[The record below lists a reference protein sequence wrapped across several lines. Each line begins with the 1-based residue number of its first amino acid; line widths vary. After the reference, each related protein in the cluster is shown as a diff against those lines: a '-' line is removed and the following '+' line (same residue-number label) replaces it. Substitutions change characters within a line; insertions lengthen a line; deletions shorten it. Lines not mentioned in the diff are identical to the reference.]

1 MDKFPFLHQLD
12 SNDCG
17 PTCIRMICKY
27 YQNPYS
33 ASTVKSM
40 CNLTRVGAT
49 LLDIKSCLVQMG
61 FETVLLK
68 VTDEEVVRMP
78 LPAVLYWKQEHFV
91 VLYKVSFKKGTCFFH
106 IADPAFGKIA
116 IPQSHFQKAFLE
128 NSSKGIALLVN
139 PTEAFYQ
146 KRDRKIPLYE
156 KLESVLGIFQEIV
169 GKYKKRFLTVLFLSI
184 LGMVLNWIFPLIFQ
198 QIIDKGINGK
208 DFNLVLLLALCQF
221 VLFFSYAVS
230 NSLSNIVLSKMGFSI
245 GITFLSNYLE
255 KLIRLPISFFDVKAT
270 SDLIQLVDDQDNL
283 KSFFTYEAI
292 NILFVATNFVAFSAI
307 LVYYNYQVFL
317 IFLFFTLL
325 CIGWFSFFARR
336 RKMIDYL
343 KFAVS
348 SEGKSNIYEL
358 VMGMREIKI
367 NSAQR
372 CKINNVKKTQE
383 KINTYQLKDLY
394 LNFYST
400 IGISSINKVKDIVVV
415 VFCAYFVIKGEM
427 TIGILMTITYLL
439 GQLSEPVNRIMSL
452 SRSFLQAK
460 YSLDRLSEIQKTPDE
475 NSKKRNV
482 PTIPMKGILLSGVS
496 FKYPGTYNPY
506 VLKDLNLMIPKG
518 KVSAVVGTSGSG
530 KTTLLKLLLSFYYP
544 QEGDI
549 YLDEKKMNTIESD
562 KWREMCGIVMQD
574 GYIFSGSIAE
584 NIAIADTNPDM
595 GKVKAASQ
603 IACIDD
609 FVETLPMKYNTRI
622 GNRGI
627 ELSGGQKQRLLI
639 ARAVYKNPEF
649 IFFDE
654 ATSFLDTKNEYMIMH
669 NLKDFYQGKTVVIVA
684 HRLSTVKDA
693 DNILVLN
700 KGYLV
705 EQGTHKELLAQ
716 KGHYY
721 NLIKNQLELNT

>member
-1 MDKFPFLHQLD
+1 MDRFPFLHQLD

-17 PTCIRMICKY
+17 PACIRMICKY
-27 YQNPYS
+27 YQNEYS
-33 ASTVKSM
+33 SSTVKSM

-49 LLDIKSCLVQMG
+49 LLDIKSCLKQIG

-68 VTDEEVVRMP
+68 ITDEEALKMP

-91 VLYKVSFKKGTCFFH
+91 VLYKVSSKRGEYFFH
-106 IADPAFGKIA
+106 IADPAFGKIK
-116 IPQSHFQKAFLE
+116 IPQLLFQKAFLE
-128 NSSKGIALLVN
+128 NNNKGVALIVD
-139 PTEAFYQ
+139 PTETFFA
-146 KRDRKIPLYE
+146 KKDRKIPLRE

-169 GKYKKRFLTVLFLSI
+169 GKYKKRFFFVLFLSVI
-184 LGMVLNWIFPLIFQ
+184 GMVLNWIFPLIFQ

-208 DFNLVLLLALCQF
+208 DFNLVLLLAMCQF
-221 VLFFSYAVS
+221 VLFFSYAIS
-230 NSLSNIVLSKMGFSI
+230 GSLSNIVLSKMGFSI
-245 GITFLSNYLE
+245 GITFLSSYLE
-255 KLIRLPISFFDVKAT
+255 KLIKLPVSFFDIKAT
-270 SDLIQLVDDQDNL
+270 SDLIQLVDDQDNM
-283 KSFFTYEAI
+283 KSFFTYEVI
-292 NILFVATNFVAFSAI
+292 NILFVMTNFVAFSAI
-307 LVYYNYQVFL
+307 LIYYNYQVFL
-317 IFLFFTLL
+317 IFLLFTVL
-325 CIGWFSFFARR
+325 CIGWFSFFASR

-372 CKINNVKKTQE
+372 CKIDKVKETQE

-400 IGISSINKVKDIVVV
+400 IGISSINKVKDIIVV
-415 VFCAYFVIKGEM
+415 VFCSYFVIKGEM

-460 YSLDRLSEIQKTPDE
+460 YSLDRLSEIQKTSDE
-475 NSKKRNV
+475 NSGHKIN
-482 PTIPMKGILLSGVS
+482 PTTPNKGILLSNVS

-544 QEGDI
+544 QKGDL

-584 NIAIADTNPDM
+584 NIAIADIKPDETKIKM
-595 GKVKAASQ
+595 ASQ
-603 IACIDD
+603 NACIDD
-609 FVETLPMKYNTRI
+609 FIEALPMKYNTRI

-669 NLKDFYQGKTVVIVA
+669 NLKNFYQGKTVVIVA
-684 HRLSTVKDA
+684 HRLSTVRDA
-693 DNILVLN
+693 DNILVLD
-700 KGYLV
+700 KGSLV
-705 EQGTHKELLAQ
+705 EQGTHQELSAK
-716 KGHYY
+716 KGHYF

>member
-1 MDKFPFLHQLD
+1 
-12 SNDCG
+12 
-17 PTCIRMICKY
+17 
-27 YQNPYS
+27 
-33 ASTVKSM
+33 
-40 CNLTRVGAT
+40 
-49 LLDIKSCLVQMG
+49 
-61 FETVLLK
+61 
-68 VTDEEVVRMP
+68 
-78 LPAVLYWKQEHFV
+78 
-91 VLYKVSFKKGTCFFH
+91 
-106 IADPAFGKIA
+106 
-116 IPQSHFQKAFLE
+116 
-128 NSSKGIALLVN
+128 
-139 PTEAFYQ
+139 
-146 KRDRKIPLYE
+146 
-156 KLESVLGIFQEIV
+156 
-169 GKYKKRFLTVLFLSI
+169 
-184 LGMVLNWIFPLIFQ
+184 MVLNWVFPLIFQ
-198 QIIDKGINGK
+198 QIIDKGIAGK
-208 DFNLVLLLALCQF
+208 DFHLILLLALSQF
-221 VLFFSYAVS
+221 VLFFSYVVS
-230 NSLSNIVLSKMGFSI
+230 SSFSNIVLSKIGFSV
-245 GITFLSNYLE
+245 GVTFLSDYLE
-255 KLIRLPISFFDVKAT
+255 KLIKLPIRFFDVKAT
-270 SDLIQLVDDQDNL
+270 SDLIQLVDDQDNM

-292 NILFVATNFVAFSAI
+292 NVLFVTTNFVAFSAI

-317 IFLFFTLL
+317 IFLFFSAL
-325 CIGWFSFFARR
+325 CMGWFSFFSRK
-336 RKMIDYL
+336 RKMVDYL

-372 CKINNVKKTQE
+372 CKIDKVKETQE

-400 IGISSINKVKDIVVV
+400 IGISSINKVKDVLVV
-415 VFCAYFVIKGEM
+415 VFCAYLVIHDKM
-427 TIGILMTITYLL
+427 TIGVLMTITYLL

-475 NSKKRNV
+475 NAEDKIMPPVLHR
-482 PTIPMKGILLSGVS
+482 GIWMTGVS

-506 VLKDLNLMIPKG
+506 VLKDLNLEIPKG

-544 QEGDI
+544 QKGDI
-549 YLDEKKMNTIESD
+549 YLEKEKMSSVDSD
-562 KWREMCGIVMQD
+562 KWREQCGVVMQD

-584 NIAIADTNPDM
+584 NIAIADAEPDAE
-595 GKVKAASQ
+595 KVKEASR

-609 FVETLPMKYNTRI
+609 FIETLPMKYNTKI

-669 NLKDFYQGKTVVIVA
+669 NLKSFYRGKTVVIVA

-693 DNILVLN
+693 DNILVLD
-700 KGYLV
+700 KGCLV
-705 EQGTHKELLAQ
+705 EQGTHKELSAR
-716 KGHYY
+716 KGYYY
-721 NLIKNQLELNT
+721 NLIKNQLELDA

>member
-17 PTCIRMICKY
+17 PACIRMICKY
-27 YQNPYS
+27 YKNEYS
-33 ASTVKSM
+33 VGTVKAM

-49 LLDIKSCLVQMG
+49 LLDINSCLKQMG
-61 FETVLLK
+61 FETALLK
-68 VTDEEVVRMP
+68 LTDEETQKMP
-78 LPAVLYWKQEHFV
+78 LPAVLYWKQEHYV
-91 VLYKVSFKKGTCFFH
+91 ILYKVSHKEGSCFFH
-106 IADPAFGKIA
+106 IADPAFGKIK
-116 IPQSHFQKAFLE
+116 IPEPLFQKGFLD
-128 NSSKGIALLVN
+128 NNNKGVALAVD
-139 PTEAFYQ
+139 PTEAFWR
-146 KRDRKIPLYE
+146 KKDRKIPLRE
-156 KLESVLGIFQEIV
+156 KLESVLSIFREIV
-169 GKYKKRFLTVLFLSI
+169 GKYRNRFLIVIFLSI
-184 LGMVLNWIFPLIFQ
+184 LGMVLNWVFPLIFQ
-198 QIIDKGINGK
+198 QIIDKGIAGK
-208 DFNLVLLLALCQF
+208 DFHLILLLALSQF
-221 VLFFSYAVS
+221 VLFFSYVVS
-230 NSLSNIVLSKMGFSI
+230 SSFSNIVLSKIGFSV
-245 GITFLSNYLE
+245 GVTFLSDYLE
-255 KLIRLPISFFDVKAT
+255 KLIKLPIRFFDVKAT
-270 SDLIQLVDDQDNL
+270 SDLIQLVDDQDNM

-292 NILFVATNFVAFSAI
+292 NVLFVTTNFVAFSAI

-317 IFLFFTLL
+317 IFLFFSVL
-325 CIGWFSFFARR
+325 CMGWFSFFSQK
-336 RKMIDYL
+336 RKMVDYL

-372 CKINNVKKTQE
+372 CKIDKVKETQE

-400 IGISSINKVKDIVVV
+400 IGISSINKVKDVLVV
-415 VFCAYFVIKGEM
+415 VFCAYLVIHDKM
-427 TIGILMTITYLL
+427 TIGVLMTITYLL

-475 NSKKRNV
+475 NSENKIMPPILHR
-482 PTIPMKGILLSGVS
+482 GIWMTGVS

-506 VLKDLNLMIPKG
+506 VLKDLNLEIPKG

-544 QEGDI
+544 QKGDI
-549 YLDEKKMNTIESD
+549 YLENEKMSSVDSD
-562 KWREMCGIVMQD
+562 KWREQCGVVMQD

-584 NIAIADTNPDM
+584 NIAIADAEPDVE
-595 GKVKAASQ
+595 KVKEASR

-609 FVETLPMKYNTRI
+609 FIETLPMKYNTKI

-669 NLKDFYQGKTVVIVA
+669 NLKSFYRGKTVVIVA

-693 DNILVLN
+693 DNILVLD

-705 EQGTHKELLAQ
+705 EQGTHKELSSR
-716 KGHYY
+716 KGYYY
-721 NLIKNQLELNT
+721 NLIKNQLELDA